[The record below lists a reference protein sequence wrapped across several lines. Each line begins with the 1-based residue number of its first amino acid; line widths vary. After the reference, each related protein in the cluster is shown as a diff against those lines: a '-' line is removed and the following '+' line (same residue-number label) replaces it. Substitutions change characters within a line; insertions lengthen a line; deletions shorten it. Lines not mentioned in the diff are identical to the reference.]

1 MKYPLKIFRV
11 WELFNRSVRT
21 IRGMLCFETSFLN
34 HFRNMLWAFARDG
47 VLYSEIRFGLDR
59 VFTIKSDDG
68 SRSYG
73 VLDIIGLLWKAHEE
87 ELAKIRASGLLFYG
101 AKIIYACMRSGSRE
115 GMTWCMDTCIQAKQ
129 QFPDFICGK
138 QTPPI
143 PELVC

>member
-1 MKYPLKIFRV
+1 MRYQLKVVRV

-21 IRGMLCFETSFLN
+21 IRSMLCFETAFVN

-47 VLYSEIRFGLDR
+47 VLYAEIRFGLDR

-68 SRSYG
+68 TQTYG
-73 VLDIIGLLWKAHEE
+73 VLEIIGLLWKAHGEE
-87 ELAKIRASGLLFYG
+87 VAKIRAAGLTFYG

-129 QFPDFICGK
+129 QFPNFICGK
-138 QTPPI
+138 RFPPTL
-143 PELVC
+143 EVVC